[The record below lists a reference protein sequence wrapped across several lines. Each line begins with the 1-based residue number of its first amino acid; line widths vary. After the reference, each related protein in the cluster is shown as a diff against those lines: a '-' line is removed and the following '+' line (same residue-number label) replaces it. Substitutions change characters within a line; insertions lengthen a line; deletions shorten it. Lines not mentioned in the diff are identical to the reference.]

1 MDVSAVVDLDLDL
14 DLGMDVDLC
23 LPSHRWLIVAVNGLS
38 LPRMQKFMSIFASW

>member
-23 LPSHRWLIVAVNGLS
+23 LPSHRWLPI
-38 LPRMQKFMSIFASW
+38 